1 MVGESGE
8 LTEWED
14 VVGAGTG
21 KSAADL
27 NKLES
32 FLRRFKR
39 TGYCTPDMFTVTEQ
53 MNDADDKLFG
63 SVLRNQHRV
72 LQYFL
77 ADNPDLGYNLRP
89 RKHNKTLISKTAELN
104 NRFYYGRPM

>member
-1 MVGESGE
+1 M
-8 LTEWED
+8 
-14 VVGAGTG
+14 VGAGTG

-77 ADNPDLGYNLRP
+77 ADNPDLVYNLRP
-89 RKHNKTLISKTAELN
+89 RKHNKTLISKSAEITDHNFFTAN
-104 NRFYYGRPM
+104 VIS